1 MRRESPRWSFMR
13 SLWRDPEGSRRAL
26 LQFVREIVNR
36 FCLELLS
43 HFLCV
48 TSEEKELMI
57 LTRRV
62 RVVSFALGATVAAVL
77 FAPKLF
83 AQEKEPIDVVKVNT
97 DLVVFD
103 TQVIDKKT
111 KRVIGDL
118 TKEDFE
124 LSDNGVR
131 QQISYFSRDELPL
144 SIMLLLDVSG
154 SVRPILHQIRDG
166 ALNALQR
173 LKPEDRVAVMA
184 FANTSRLAQDFTSD
198 RKLAAQKIEEAT
210 ASDALGRG
218 TFLGSALES
227 AAVHM
232 QKAPAQ
238 TGRRVIIVV
247 TDNIAMTPGRQT
259 KDILDELFDTGTV
272 VYGLI
277 VRAAIGKVFNVMF
290 LGQIKGVNEFVAQ
303 TGGEIV
309 GADKNEVEA
318 KLGAVIDRLRARYAI
333 GFRPTDANDDVK
345 FRRVEIRV
353 AAAKKRTE
361 KLVVLTK
368 RGYYLRR
375 R

>member
-1 MRRESPRWSFMR
+1 MIPTARVHVVPFAIAAMVG
-13 SLWRDPEGSRRAL
+13 LAL
-26 LQFVREIVNR
+26 V
-36 FCLELLS
+36 
-43 HFLCV
+43 
-48 TSEEKELMI
+48 
-57 LTRRV
+57 
-62 RVVSFALGATVAAVL
+62 
-77 FAPKLF
+77 APKLF
-83 AQEKEPIDVVKVNT
+83 AQEIEPIDVLKVNT

-103 TQVIDKKT
+103 AQVIDKKT

-118 TKEDFE
+118 TKDDFE
-124 LSDNGVR
+124 LSDNGAR

-173 LKPEDRVAVMA
+173 LRQQDQVAVMA
-184 FANTSRLAQDFTSD
+184 FANTSRLAQNFTND

-210 ASDALGRG
+210 ASDVLGRG
-218 TFLGSALES
+218 TFLGPALDS
-227 AAVHM
+227 AAIHM
-232 QKAPAQ
+232 QKTPAQ

-247 TDNIAMTPGRQT
+247 TDNIAITPGRQT
-259 KDILDELFDTGTV
+259 KDILEELFDSGTV

-290 LGQIKGVNEFVAQ
+290 LGQIKGVNEFVEQ

-309 GADKNEVEA
+309 GADKTEVDE

-333 GFRPTDANDDVK
+333 GFRPTDTTDDGK
-345 FRRVEIRV
+345 FRKVEIKV
-353 AAAKKRTE
+353 VAAKKGKE
-361 KLVVLTK
+361 HLIVLTK